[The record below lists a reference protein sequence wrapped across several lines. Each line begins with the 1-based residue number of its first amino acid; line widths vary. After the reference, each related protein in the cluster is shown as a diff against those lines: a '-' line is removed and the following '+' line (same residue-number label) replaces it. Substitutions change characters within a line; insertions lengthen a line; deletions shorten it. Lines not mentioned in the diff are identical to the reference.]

1 MSLKLA
7 MRWTIYE
14 KILGVLF
21 LLTVPFVRPW
31 IHGDGRGYYAFA
43 RTILFQHN
51 LDFAQDWYYG
61 YQYDPRMSNP
71 SFRLNYLTPNGH
83 FANHWTIGPAILWS
97 PFLLTARAVTP
108 FLDKIRGTHYSDDG
122 FSKPYMIAIALG
134 TLFYGLLTLWISL
147 LVVRKYVPER
157 WAFLAVLGIWLASS
171 FPFYLY
177 VEPSFAH
184 THSAFL
190 IAVFVWLWDRRREK
204 RTWLQWLILGAIA
217 GLMVDTYYP
226 NALVLVLVL
235 FESLQEVWT
244 SWRDRAADRVFR
256 LVTNNLL
263 FALMALFV
271 FFPTLLTKKI
281 LWGSYFQSGYK
292 QDWYWNSPA
301 FFRVCFSSHGVF
313 SWTPILIPAVAGLYL
328 LRRIDRNLS
337 NAMLVTLLAFTHFIG
352 CYQDW
357 HAIPSFGNR
366 FFISFTL
373 FFILGLAVLM
383 KELATLWDNKRVVLS
398 ASLATV
404 LLILWNC
411 GVIYQFAA
419 HLFPQSGE
427 VSWSQ
432 VAYNQFAVVP
442 GQVTQLV
449 KSSIKRQI
457 ASRSGAEPDAL
468 EPAQLQLKI
477 KNQLTGGKD

>member
-1 MSLKLA
+1 MSLKLGINL
-7 MRWTIYE
+7 TVYE
-14 KILGVLF
+14 KVLGVLF

-51 LDFAQDWYYG
+51 LDFEQDWYYG

-71 SFRLNYLTPNGH
+71 SFRLNYITPNGH

-97 PFLLTARAVTP
+97 PFLMTAQAITP
-108 FLDKIRGTHYSDDG
+108 IVDKVRRTHVANDG
-122 FSKPYMIAIALG
+122 FATPYMVAMAIG
-134 TLFYGLLTLWISL
+134 TLFYGFLALWISL

-190 IAVFVWLWDRRREK
+190 VAVFVWLWDRTREN
-204 RTWLQWLILGAIA
+204 RTWHQWLILGAIA

-235 FESLQEVWT
+235 FESVQKLWT
-244 SWRDRAADRVFR
+244 AWRERAGGRITT
-256 LVTNNLL
+256 LVVNNLL
-263 FALMALFV
+263 FALTALVV

-281 LWGSYFQSGYK
+281 LWGSYFQTGYK
-292 QDWYWNSPA
+292 QDWFWNSPA
-301 FFRVCFSSHGVF
+301 FFRVVFSSHGAL
-313 SWTPILIPAVAGLYL
+313 SWTPILIPAVIGLFF
-328 LRRIDRNLS
+328 LRRIDRTLS
-337 NAMLVTLLAFTHFIG
+337 NAMLLTLLAFTYFIG
-352 CYQDW
+352 CYEGW

-383 KELATLWDNKRVVLS
+383 KELSDLWDTKRVALS
-398 ASLATV
+398 ASLATAFLV
-404 LLILWNC
+404 LWNC

-432 VAYNQFAVVP
+432 VAYNQFVVVP
-442 GQVTQLV
+442 GQVAQLV
-449 KSSIKRQI
+449 KASIKRQI
-457 ASRSGAEPDAL
+457 ASREGAQPDAF
-468 EPAQLQLKI
+468 EPPQLKT
-477 KNQLTGGKD
+477 KN